1 LYSLTPAFTFLVFFS
16 LAYFPKISC
25 SSVTHEKPSLP
36 YGYSPLFP
44 FPLPEISTAMAFW
57 ALSHLLSSSSFSIFS
72 FIFADHVIT
81 SLFLGTLFQSLLILI
96 LRQAIVPVLLI
107 PSTAMSNHPTWHD
120 GSFCRTWWIALGWA
134 AAEAIVGIKQGYDGI
149 ALYRDLL
156 VNVGRVAMTPNQIR
170 KPQNVSTLGYGS
182 VPRENRETAPSFRQ
196 SIDIERRPLLE
207 NLTRSASDIATQSD
221 AFLKDAMDD
230 EVERDIDELIALR
243 EREELEDLYGMPFI
257 VSIRLSASMRRNRRL
272 YLHSAYSCFH
282 FMSAPTQFSSV
293 CPGFDSITYCRI
305 HTLFSFF
312 GTIALGA

>member
-1 LYSLTPAFTFLVFFS
+1 M
-16 LAYFPKISC
+16 
-25 SSVTHEKPSLP
+25 THEKPSLS